1 MPLMQTRKRP
11 IVAVITNGTPQG
23 GICRRHKL
31 TALSGG
37 NWENEMSFKT
47 ILVPVSSPDTSL
59 STLET
64 ALDVARRWGSHL
76 EVMHVRAD
84 PRGLVP
90 YTGEGM
96 DGSMI
101 EEIMDVTEREG
112 GERAVKTK
120 EMFDA
125 FCAEHSLTVSDKP
138 VPGTDVTVSW
148 REESGREDEVV
159 ALRGRLYDL
168 IVVGRPVADAPLPSP
183 ITLEAALHDT
193 GRPILVTP
201 PVRVPTG
208 SHIAIA
214 WEASPEAARTI
225 AVSIQALVKADQV
238 TVLDPKLAQPLPLKS
253 VDLVDRLNWHGIEAK
268 IHTFDV
274 SATDLGPA
282 FLEQARKVGADMLVK
297 GAFSQSRLRQMVLG
311 GRTRHI
317 LNHTTIPTLLAK

>member
-1 MPLMQTRKRP
+1 
-11 IVAVITNGTPQG
+11 
-23 GICRRHKL
+23 
-31 TALSGG
+31 
-37 NWENEMSFKT
+37 MSFKT
-47 ILVPVSSPDTSL
+47 ILVPVSSPDASR
-59 STLET
+59 STLDT
-64 ALDVARRWGSHL
+64 ALDVARRWNSHL

-112 GERAVKTK
+112 GDRAVQTK
-120 EMFDA
+120 AMFDA
-125 FCAEHSLTVSDKP
+125 FCSENSLTISDKP
-138 VPGTDVTVSW
+138 IADNGVTVSW

-168 IVVGRPVADAPLPSP
+168 IVVGRPIADAPLPSP

-201 PVRVPTG
+201 PETVPTG
-208 SHIAIA
+208 RHIAIA

-225 AVSIQALVKADQV
+225 AVSIQALTEAEEV
-238 TVLDPKLAQPLPLKS
+238 TVLDPKLPQPLPLDS
-253 VDLVDRLNWHGIEAK
+253 ADLVDRLRWHGVEAK
-268 IHTFDV
+268 VHAFDV
-274 SATDLGPA
+274 SSTEVGPA
-282 FLEQARKVGADMLVK
+282 FLEHAEKVGADMLVK
-297 GAFSQSRLRQMVLG
+297 GAYSQSRLRQMVLG

-317 LNHTTIPTLLAK
+317 LNHATIPTLLAK

>member
-1 MPLMQTRKRP
+1 
-11 IVAVITNGTPQG
+11 
-23 GICRRHKL
+23 
-31 TALSGG
+31 
-37 NWENEMSFKT
+37 MSFKT
-47 ILVPVSSPDTSL
+47 ILVPVSSPDASR
-59 STLET
+59 STLEV
-64 ALDVARRWGSHL
+64 ALDVARRWNSHL

-112 GERAVKTK
+112 GDRAIQTK
-120 EMFDA
+120 AMFDA
-125 FCAEHSLTVSDKP
+125 FCTEHSLTVSDKP
-138 VPGTDVTVSW
+138 IAENGVTVSW

-193 GRPILVTP
+193 GRPILVAP
-201 PVRVPTG
+201 PVTVPTG
-208 SHIAIA
+208 RHIAIA

-225 AVSIQALVKADQV
+225 AVSIQALTEADQV
-238 TVLDPKLAQPLPLKS
+238 TVLDPKLPQPLPLDS
-253 VDLVDRLNWHGIEAK
+253 AELVDRLLWHGVHAK
-268 IHTFDV
+268 IHAFDV
-274 SATDLGPA
+274 SATDVGPA
-282 FLEQARKVGADMLVK
+282 FLEHAAKVGADMLVK
-297 GAFSQSRLRQMVLG
+297 GAYSQSRLRQMVLG

-317 LNHTTIPTLLAK
+317 LNHATIPTLLAK